1 MYQEMPLQRV
11 VCTETSIEER
21 PSRNLPTGR
30 EILSPHAPDFVQVDW
45 FPLNGVYNLYG
56 DVNQTL

>member
-11 VCTETSIEER
+11 ICTETSIEES
-21 PSRNLPTGR
+21 PSRNLPTGW

-56 DVNQTL
+56 DVNPTP